1 MANLLY
7 KLGQTFAKHKWK
19 TIISW
24 FVVLGIIV
32 AVLAIKGINFTDDI
46 KMSGLKSLD
55 TSNKIEE
62 EFKQDSQK
70 GSIRVVFKSDQEKG
84 IITPESQAA
93 ITQVLAEIKKND
105 DKIESIANPYEAKTI
120 SPDMTTAFADI
131 SYSVSA
137 LAVNEE
143 SINKVK
149 DALKDMDDKDLQT
162 ELTGNVMIT
171 PMDIGGSSE
180 AIGIVVAL
188 VILII
193 AFGSVI
199 AAGLPI
205 ITAILSLGTSVGII
219 AIISSYFEMP
229 NVTLTLAVMIG
240 LAVAIDYALFI
251 LFKYRQIIRTEK
263 NHLKAVGLAT
273 GTAGSAVIFAGI
285 TVIIA
290 VCGLSLVGIEF
301 LTVMGLASALS
312 VLFAVLSALILIPA
326 FIGVFHKKIRPQKD
340 KKNKKGD
347 NIWTKFV
354 VGKPLIAFLAA
365 VIVLG
370 GLSIPFGSMEL
381 GIPDNGSK
389 PKDSTEKKAYDILSD
404 KFGEGFNGPLVILA
418 DTTEK
423 GSAANLATV
432 TKHISGMKDVA
443 IVTPPMP
450 NANGDY
456 ALITV
461 IPKTGPTSNK
471 TTQLVHDL
479 RSYAKTADS
488 KYGINMEVTGQSAI
502 NIDMSQKLNDAI
514 PVFAGV
520 IVVLAFILLTV
531 VFRSLLIPLT
541 AVLGF
546 VLSLTAT
553 LGFTT
558 MVMQDG
564 VFSELFGISTTGPVL
579 AFLPV
584 ITIGILFGLAMD
596 YEVFLM
602 SRVHEEYTL
611 TKDNTH
617 SIKTGLKESGPVI
630 IAAALIMF
638 SVFISFVFAPDPMIK
653 SIGIALGFGVLFD
666 AFIVRL
672 TIIPALTKLFGK
684 ASWYMPKWLDK
695 VLPSMDIEGHHLK
708 DKK

>member
-19 TIISW
+19 TIFSW
-24 FVVLGIIV
+24 FVILGIIV
-32 AVLAIKGINFTDDI
+32 TVLAIKGVNFTDDI
-46 KMSGLKSLD
+46 KMNGLKSLD

-70 GSIRVVFKSDQEKG
+70 GSIRVVFKSKQKQG
-84 IITPESQAA
+84 ILTPESQAA
-93 ITQVLAEIKKND
+93 ITEVLTEIEKND
-105 DKIESIANPYEAKTI
+105 PKIDAIANPYEAKTI

-131 SYSVSA
+131 SYSVNA

-149 DALKDMDDKDLQT
+149 DSLQAMDDKNLQT

-205 ITAILSLGTSVGII
+205 ITAILSLGTSIGII

-263 NHLKAVGLAT
+263 NHIKAVGLAT

-290 VCGLSLVGIEF
+290 VCGLSLVGIDF

-312 VLFAVLSALILIPA
+312 VLFAVLSALVLIPA
-326 FIGVFHKKIRPQKD
+326 FIGIFHNKIKPQKD
-340 KKNKKGD
+340 KKNKKD
-347 NIWTKFV
+347 ENIWTKFV
-354 VGKPLIAFLAA
+354 VGKPLIAFLLA
-365 VIVLG
+365 VVLLG

-418 DTTEK
+418 D
-423 GSAANLATV
+423 
-432 TKHISGMKDVA
+432 I
-443 IVTPPMP
+443 
-450 NANGDY
+450 
-456 ALITV
+456 
-461 IPKTGPTSNK
+461 
-471 TTQLVHDL
+471 
-479 RSYAKTADS
+479 R
-488 KYGINMEVTGQSAI
+488 
-502 NIDMSQKLNDAI
+502 
-514 PVFAGV
+514 AG
-520 IVVLAFILLTV
+520 
-531 VFRSLLIPLT
+531 
-541 AVLGF
+541 
-546 VLSLTAT
+546 
-553 LGFTT
+553 
-558 MVMQDG
+558 
-564 VFSELFGISTTGPVL
+564 
-579 AFLPV
+579 
-584 ITIGILFGLAMD
+584 
-596 YEVFLM
+596 
-602 SRVHEEYTL
+602 
-611 TKDNTH
+611 
-617 SIKTGLKESGPVI
+617 
-630 IAAALIMF
+630 
-638 SVFISFVFAPDPMIK
+638 
-653 SIGIALGFGVLFD
+653 
-666 AFIVRL
+666 
-672 TIIPALTKLFGK
+672 
-684 ASWYMPKWLDK
+684 
-695 VLPSMDIEGHHLK
+695 
-708 DKK
+708 

>member
-32 AVLAIKGINFTDDI
+32 AVLAIKGINFSDDI

-55 TSNKIEE
+55 TSDKIEQ
-62 EFKQDSQK
+62 EFNQDSQK
-70 GSIRVVFKSDQEKG
+70 GSIRVVFKSDQDKG
-84 IITPESQAA
+84 IVTPEAQAS
-93 ITQVLAEIKKND
+93 ITKVLAEIKEND
-105 DKIESIANPYEAKTI
+105 AKIESIANPYEAKTI

-131 SYSVSA
+131 NYNVSA
-137 LAVNEE
+137 MAVNEK

-149 DALKDMDDKDLQT
+149 TALKDMDNKHLQT
-162 ELTGNVMIT
+162 ELTGNVMIS
-171 PMDIGGSSE
+171 PMEIGGSSE

-205 ITAILSLGTSVGII
+205 ITALLSLGTSIGII
-219 AIISSYFEMP
+219 AIVSSYVDMP

-251 LFKYRQIIRTEK
+251 LFKYRQIIRTEQD
-263 NHLKAVGLAT
+263 HLKAIGLAT

-301 LTVMGLASALS
+301 LTIMGLASAVS
-312 VLFAVLSALILIPA
+312 VLFAVLSALVLIPA
-326 FIGVFHKKIRPQKD
+326 FIGLLHKKIKPQKT
-340 KKNKKGD
+340 KAGKPND

-354 VGKPLIAFLAA
+354 VGKPFIAFLLS
-365 VIVLG
+365 VLILG
-370 GLSIPFGSMEL
+370 GLSIPFASMEL
-381 GIPDNGSK
+381 GIPDNGAK
-389 PKDSTEKKAYDILSD
+389 PNDFTEKKAYDILSD

-418 DTTEK
+418 NVKDK
-423 GSAANLATV
+423 QDAAKLTDV
-432 TKHISGMKDVA
+432 TKHISEMKNVA

-450 NANGDY
+450 NKAGDY
-456 ALITV
+456 ALISV
-461 IPKTGPTSNK
+461 IPKTGPTDSK
-471 TTQLVHDL
+471 TSQLVHDL
-479 RSYAKTADS
+479 RSYAKTTDS
-488 KYGINMEVTGQSAI
+488 KYSINMEVTGQSAI

-531 VFRSLLIPLT
+531 VFRSLLIPLI

-558 MVMQDG
+558 LITQEG
-564 VFSELFGISTTGPVL
+564 VFKELFGISTTGPVL

-617 SIKTGLKESGPVI
+617 SIKTGLRESGPVI
-630 IAAALIMF
+630 VAAALIMF
-638 SVFISFVFAPDPMIK
+638 SVFISFVFAPDAMIK

-666 AFIVRL
+666 AFVVRL

-684 ASWYMPKWLDK
+684 GSWYMPKWLDK
-695 VLPSMDIEGHHLK
+695 ILPSLDIEGHHLK
-708 DKK
+708 DK